1 MASQDQ
7 DMTESKTTKTDL
19 SPDELERAEA
29 HPLAVPFLFLGRKHV
44 QDKFIYLALFGLIV
58 TVILGF
64 IYPLHH
70 PTPYDVVPASWGWI
84 GFLSYSFL
92 VLCAKPL
99 FKLLAR
105 PETYY
110 GEDPN
115 MDLDHIEGEA
125 RHD

>member
-7 DMTESKTTKTDL
+7 DMTENKTVKTEL
-19 SPDELERAEA
+19 SPKELERAEA
-29 HPLAVPFLFLGRKHV
+29 HPLAVPFLFLGSKRF
-44 QDKFIYLALFGLIV
+44 QDKFIYIALLGLIV
-58 TVILGF
+58 TIILGF

-70 PTPYDVVPASWGWI
+70 PAPYDVVPASWAWI

-99 FKLLAR
+99 FKILAR

-115 MDLDHIEGEA
+115 MNLDHIKEVTS
-125 RHD
+125 HD

>member
-1 MASQDQ
+1 MARQDKVV
-7 DMTESKTTKTDL
+7 TEDKKTKESLTAE
-19 SPDELERAEA
+19 ELERAQA

-44 QDKFIYLALFGLIV
+44 QDSFIYLALFGLVV

-64 IYPLHH
+64 IFPLHH
-70 PTPYDVVPASWGWI
+70 PTPYDIIPASWAWI

-115 MDLDHIEGEA
+115 MDLDHIPEEVH
-125 RHD
+125 HD